1 MKISYFRI
9 KKLKLSEI
17 MKVLELLN
25 PAFRN
30 NNNNNKKLSI
40 IGNVPNINR
49 IQYNKSGHE

>member
-30 NNNNNKKLSI
+30 NNNKKNFL
-40 IGNVPNINR
+40 
-49 IQYNKSGHE
+49 

>member
-1 MKISYFRI
+1 
-9 KKLKLSEI
+9 

-25 PAFRN
+25 PAFR

-49 IQYNKSGHE
+49 IQYNKSEHD